1 MMQYAAHNIGYNTIL
16 ITTFIGLDH
25 VALNYEQQ
33 FNLHGVIFDETDN
46 KKMVILHNA
55 QYGPY
60 HDTQYFL
67 FTFLRDINQR
77 NICKYL
83 L

>member
-1 MMQYAAHNIGYNTIL
+1 MQYAAHNIGYYTIL
-16 ITTFIGLDH
+16 ITTFVGLDH
-25 VALNYEQQ
+25 VALNDEQQ
-33 FNLHGVIFDETDN
+33 NNLHGVIFDGADN
-46 KKMVILHNA
+46 QKIMVFLHNA

-67 FTFLRDINQR
+67 FTFLCDINQR